1 MVLTAPPALAT
12 LTYGTPAF
20 RDDSVRL
27 LAEACAAGPVC
38 RVMPRGVLG
47 VLRFTEVDAILR
59 DHRTFSSEMDLLVQP
74 AGTERLGALLGD
86 DPPTHTRL
94 RTLLGQVFTPAR
106 LATTM
111 EPRVLAITRD
121 LVDRVLDGGPDVDLV
136 RDVAGPLPVRVIS
149 ALLGVDPAD
158 LTRFHRWSE
167 QITGASL
174 VTSMPDGPERD
185 TRLAELQTSLQE
197 LDAYLSDVVAH
208 HRKHPADNLIS
219 FMAQAAEGGERLSDG
234 EVLSLA
240 KLLLVAGNE
249 TTTKLISLAMNLL
262 LRNPPAWAELRASPA
277 PVPGAIEEVLR
288 LEGPVYSRLRRAK
301 RDTTIA
307 GWEVKAG
314 SLVDCVIGAAN
325 LDASVFPDPTRF
337 DIHRRFARHLAFG
350 GGIHQCLGAPLA
362 RMEARIVF
370 EELLARMEDVAFSG
384 EPVRGTVSAFRG
396 FASMPLRYR
405 PARLASRSPE
415 AATMGREVA
424 TAPALALRT
433 DADLGLD
440 KRARERVRVARIR
453 DLAEGIKMFGLV
465 HPTGGLLTR
474 FTAGSHIVL
483 HLSDG
488 VQTWRNAYSLL
499 NAEVGNGF
507 NYFIAVKREPGG
519 RGGSRYLHDSVTPGM
534 ELEVSVPANTFAAAP
549 TASLHLLVAGGI
561 GITPL
566 FALRHQLRAR
576 GAPCTL
582 HYAFR
587 SARQAAFVDE
597 LLLEAD
603 PAVQMYDA
611 SLGQRIDV
619 EALLRAQPEGTH
631 VYVCGPEGLM
641 DAVIAAALG
650 HGWSRERIHFER
662 FGAPRPEGEAPFEA
676 MCQRSGVTVACAG
689 NETLLEALE
698 RVGIGVPYACRA
710 GSCGACVTTVLD
722 GEVEHRDTL
731 LSDAERAEGKML
743 VCVSRGKGR
752 LTLEV

>member
-1 MVLTAPPALAT
+1 MVITAPPALAT

-20 RDDSVRL
+20 REDSVRL

-38 RVMPRGVLG
+38 RVLPRGVLG
-47 VLRFTEVDAILR
+47 VLRFGDVDAILR
-59 DHRTFSSEMDLLVQP
+59 DPRTFSSKMDLLVQP
-74 AGTERLGALLGD
+74 AGTERIGALLGD

-111 EPRVLAITRD
+111 EPRVLAIVRD
-121 LVDRVLDGGPDVDLV
+121 VVDRVLDRGRDFDLV
-136 RDVAGPLPVRVIS
+136 RDVAGPVPVRVIS

-158 LTRFHRWSE
+158 LERFQRWSE
-167 QITGASL
+167 DITGASL
-174 VTSMPDGPERD
+174 VASMPDGPD
-185 TRLAELQTSLQE
+185 KDARLAAIQTSLRE
-197 LDAYLSDVVAH
+197 LDAYLADVVAH
-208 HRKHPADNLIS
+208 HRDHPGDDLIS
-219 FMAQAAEGGERLSDG
+219 FMVQAAEGGERLADG

-249 TTTKLISLAMNLL
+249 TTTKLIGLAMNLI
-262 LRNPPAWAELRASPA
+262 LRNRPAWQELRASPGL
-277 PVPGAIEEVLR
+277 VTGAIEEVLR
-288 LEGPVYSRLRRAK
+288 LEGPVYNRLRRVT

-337 DIHRRFARHLAFG
+337 DIHRRSARHLAFG

-370 EELLARMEDVAFSG
+370 EELLDRMEDVAFSG
-384 EPVRGTVSAFRG
+384 EAVRGTVSAFRG
-396 FASMPLRYR
+396 FESMPLRYR
-405 PARLASRSPE
+405 PARIPPVRPE
-415 AATMGREVA
+415 VAPVEREVT
-424 TAPALALRT
+424 TAQALALRT
-433 DADLGLD
+433 DAELGLD
-440 KRARERVRVARIR
+440 KRTRERVRVARIR
-453 DLAEGIKMFGLV
+453 DLAEGIKMFRLV
-465 HPTGGLLTR
+465 HPKGGLLTR

-488 VQTWRNAYSLL
+488 VHAWRNAYSLL

-519 RGGSRYLHDSVTPGM
+519 QGGSRYLHDVVTPGM
-534 ELEVSVPANTFAAAP
+534 ELDVSVPANNFAAAP
-549 TASLHLLVAGGI
+549 TASRHLLVAGGI

-576 GAPCTL
+576 GESCAL

-587 SARQAAFVDE
+587 SARQAALVDE
-597 LLLEAD
+597 LLLESD
-603 PAVQMYDA
+603 PAVRMYDET
-611 SLGQRIDV
+611 LGQRIDV
-619 EALLRAQPEGTH
+619 EALVRSQPEGTH

-641 DAVIAAALG
+641 DAVIATALA
-650 HGWSRERIHFER
+650 HGWARERIHFER
-662 FGAPRPEGEAPFEA
+662 FGAPRTNREVPFEA
-676 MCQRSGVTVACAG
+676 VCQRSGVTVACAG

-710 GSCGACVTTVLD
+710 GSCGACVTTVLGGD
-722 GEVEHRDTL
+722 VDHRDTL
-731 LSDAERAEGKML
+731 LSDAERAEGKVL

-752 LTLEV
+752 VILDV

>member
-1 MVLTAPPALAT
+1 MLLAAPPTLAT

-20 RDDSVRL
+20 REDSVRL

-38 RVMPRGVLG
+38 RVLPRGVLG
-47 VLRFTEVDAILR
+47 VLRFAEVDAILR
-59 DHRTFSSEMDLLVQP
+59 DPRTFSSKMDLLVQP
-74 AGTERLGALLGD
+74 ADTERIGALLGD

-111 EPRVLAITRD
+111 EPCVLAIARD
-121 LVDRVLDGGPDVDLV
+121 VVDRVLDGGREFDLM

-149 ALLGVDPAD
+149 ALLGVNPAD
-158 LTRFHRWSE
+158 LPRFQRWSE
-167 QITGASL
+167 HITGASL
-174 VTSMPDGPERD
+174 VASMPDGPD
-185 TRLAELQTSLQE
+185 KDARLAAIQTSLRE
-197 LDAYLSDVVAH
+197 LDAYLADVVAH
-208 HRKHPADNLIS
+208 HRDHPGDDLIS
-219 FMAQAAEGGERLSDG
+219 FMVQAAEGGERLADG

-249 TTTKLISLAMNLL
+249 TTTKLIGLAMNLI
-262 LRNPPAWAELRASPA
+262 LRNPPAWPELRASPGL
-277 PVPGAIEEVLR
+277 VTGAIEEALR
-288 LEGPVYSRLRRAK
+288 LEGPVYNRLRRVT

-307 GWEVKAG
+307 GCEVKAG

-370 EELLARMEDVAFSG
+370 EELLARMEDIAFSG
-384 EPVRGTVSAFRG
+384 EAVRGTVSAFRG
-396 FASMPLRYR
+396 FETMPLRYR
-405 PARLASRSPE
+405 PARVLPVRP
-415 AATMGREVA
+415 EVA
-424 TAPALALRT
+424 TVARELATAPTLALRT
-433 DADLGLD
+433 DAELGLD
-440 KRARERVRVARIR
+440 KRAREQVRVARIR
-453 DLAEGIKMFGLV
+453 DLAEGIKMFRLV

-488 VQTWRNAYSLL
+488 VHTWRNAYSLL

-519 RGGSRYLHDSVTPGM
+519 RGGSCYLHDVVTPGM
-534 ELEVSVPANTFAAAP
+534 ELDVSVPANTFAAAP
-549 TASLHLLVAGGI
+549 VAPLHLLVAGGI

-576 GAPCTL
+576 GEPCAL

-587 SARQAAFVDE
+587 SSRQAAFVDE
-597 LLLEAD
+597 LLLESD
-603 PAVQMYDA
+603 PFVRMYDET
-611 SLGQRIDV
+611 LGQRLDV
-619 EALLRAQPEGTH
+619 ETLVRSQPEGTH
-631 VYVCGPEGLM
+631 VYVCGPERLM
-641 DAVIAAALG
+641 DAVIAAALA
-650 HGWSRERIHFER
+650 HGWARERIHFER
-662 FGAPRPEGEAPFEA
+662 FGAPRPAGEVPFEA
-676 MCQRSGVTVACAG
+676 VCQRSGVTVTCAG
-689 NETLLEALE
+689 SETLLEALE
-698 RVGIGVPYACRA
+698 RSGIGVPYACRA
-710 GSCGACVTTVLD
+710 GSCGACVTTVLGGD
-722 GEVEHRDTL
+722 VDHRDTL

-743 VCVSRGKGR
+743 VCVSRGNGR
-752 LTLEV
+752 VILDV

>member
-1 MVLTAPPALAT
+1 MVITAPPALAT

-20 RDDSVRL
+20 REDSVRL

-38 RVMPRGVLG
+38 RVLPRGVLG
-47 VLRFTEVDAILR
+47 VLRFAEVDRILR
-59 DHRTFSSEMDLLVQP
+59 DPRTFSSKMDLLVQP
-74 AGTERLGALLGD
+74 AGTERIGALLGD

-111 EPRVLAITRD
+111 EPCVLAIARD
-121 LVDRVLDGGPDVDLV
+121 VVDRVLDGGRDFDLV

-158 LTRFHRWSE
+158 LPHFQRWSE
-167 QITGASL
+167 DITGASL
-174 VTSMPDGPERD
+174 VASMPDGPD
-185 TRLAELQTSLQE
+185 KDARLAEIQTSLRE
-197 LDAYLSDVVAH
+197 LDTYLSDVVAR
-208 HRKHPADNLIS
+208 HRDHPGDNLIS
-219 FMAQAAEGGERLSDG
+219 FMVQAAEGGERLSDG

-240 KLLLVAGNE
+240 KLMLVAGNE
-249 TTTKLISLAMNLL
+249 TTTKLIGLTMNLL
-262 LRNPPAWAELRASPA
+262 LRHPPAWEELRASPGL
-277 PVPGAIEEVLR
+277 VPGAIEEVLR
-288 LEGPVYSRLRRAK
+288 LEGPVYNRP

-370 EELLARMEDVAFSG
+370 EELLNRMEDIAFSG
-384 EPVRGTVSAFRG
+384 EAVRGTVSAFRG
-396 FASMPLRYR
+396 FESMPLRYR
-405 PARLASRSPE
+405 PARVPPVRPE
-415 AATMGREVA
+415 VTTVARELA
-424 TAPALALRT
+424 TAPKIALRT
-433 DADLGLD
+433 DAELGLD

-453 DLAEGIKMFGLV
+453 DLAEGIKMFRLV

-488 VQTWRNAYSLL
+488 VHTWRNAYSLL

-507 NYFIAVKREPGG
+507 NYFIAVKREPDG
-519 RGGSRYLHDSVTPGM
+519 RGGSCYLHDVVTPGM
-534 ELEVSVPANTFAAAP
+534 ELDVSVPANTFAAAP
-549 TASLHLLVAGGI
+549 LAPLHLLVAGGI

-576 GAPCTL
+576 GEPCAL

-603 PAVQMYDA
+603 PSVRMYDET
-611 SLGQRIDV
+611 LGQRLDV
-619 EALLRAQPEGTH
+619 ETLVRSQPEGTH
-631 VYVCGPEGLM
+631 VYVCGPERLM
-641 DAVIAAALG
+641 DAVIAAALE
-650 HGWSRERIHFER
+650 HGWARERIHFER
-662 FGAPRPEGEAPFEA
+662 FGAPRPAGEAPFEA
-676 MCQRSGVTVACAG
+676 VCQRSGVTVACAG
-689 NETLLEALE
+689 SETLLEALE
-698 RVGIGVPYACRA
+698 RSGVGVPYACRA
-710 GSCGACVTTVLD
+710 GSCGACVTTVLGGD
-722 GEVEHRDTL
+722 VDHRDTL
-731 LSDAERAEGKML
+731 LSDAERADGKML
-743 VCVSRGKGR
+743 VCVSRGNVR
-752 LTLEV
+752 LILDV

>member
-1 MVLTAPPALAT
+1 MITAAPPALAT
-12 LTYGTPAF
+12 LTYGTPSF
-20 RDDSVRL
+20 REDSVRL

-38 RVMPRGVLG
+38 RVLPRGVLG
-47 VLRFTEVDAILR
+47 VLRFHDVDAILR
-59 DHRTFSSEMDLLVQP
+59 DPRTFSSKMDLLVQP
-74 AGTERLGALLGD
+74 ADTERIGALIGD
-86 DPPTHTRL
+86 DPPAHTRL

-106 LATTM
+106 VATTM
-111 EPRVLAITRD
+111 EPCVLAIARD
-121 LVDRVLDGGPDVDLV
+121 VVDRVLDGGRDFDLV

-158 LTRFHRWSE
+158 MPRFQRWSADV
-167 QITGASL
+167 TGASL
-174 VTSMPDGPERD
+174 VESMANGPEKDARM
-185 TRLAELQTSLQE
+185 AEIHASLRE
-197 LDAYLSDVVAH
+197 LDVYLGGVVADQ
-208 HRKHPADNLIS
+208 RKHPRDTLIS
-219 FMAQAAEGGERLSDG
+219 FMVQAAEGGERLSDG

-249 TTTKLISLAMNLL
+249 TTTKLIGLATNLL
-262 LRNPPAWAELRASPA
+262 LRHPPAWAELRASPGL
-277 PVPGAIEEVLR
+277 VPGAIEEALR
-288 LEGPVYSRLRRAK
+288 VEGPVYNRLRRVT
-301 RDTTIA
+301 RDTTVA
-307 GWEVKAG
+307 GWELKAE

-337 DIHRRFARHLAFG
+337 DVHRRFPRHLAFG

-370 EELLARMEDVAFSG
+370 EELLDRMEGIAFSG
-384 EPVRGTVSAFRG
+384 QAVRGTVSAFRG
-396 FASMPLRYR
+396 FETMPLRYR
-405 PARLASRSPE
+405 PARPAAVRPE
-415 AATMGREVA
+415 VTTVERELA
-424 TAPALALRT
+424 TAPTLARRT
-433 DADLGLD
+433 DAELGLD

-453 DLAEGIKMFGLV
+453 DLAEGVKMFRLV

-474 FTAGSHIVL
+474 FTAGSHVVV

-488 VQTWRNAYSLL
+488 AHTWRNAYSLL

-507 NYFIAVKREPGG
+507 NYFIAVKREASGM
-519 RGGSRYLHDSVTPGM
+519 GGSRYLHDVVKPGM
-534 ELEVSVPANTFAAAP
+534 ELEVSVPANNFAATTHAP
-549 TASLHLLVAGGI
+549 RHLLVAGGI

-566 FALRHQLRAR
+566 FALRHHLRAR
-576 GAPCTL
+576 GEPCAL

-603 PAVQMYDA
+603 PAVRTYDET
-611 SLGQRIDV
+611 LGERLDV

-631 VYVCGPEGLM
+631 VYVCGPTGLM

-650 HGWSRERIHFER
+650 HGWARERIHFER
-662 FGAPRPEGEAPFEA
+662 FGAPRPTGEAPFEA
-676 MCQRSGVTVACAG
+676 VCQRSGVSVACAG

-698 RVGIGVPYACRA
+698 RAGIGVPYACRA
-710 GSCGACVTTVLD
+710 GSCGACVTTVLG

-743 VCVSRGKGR
+743 VCVSRARGKVI
-752 LTLEV
+752 LDV